1 MSALLQTRF
10 YRLRAVTPPGEARFL
25 KSCPVNL
32 TDIAGRSGAACA
44 EFGHEISR
52 QVSVNRVHRCLVGG
66 GGAEP
71 NKAVRPH
78 EDGAAIGHA
87 SLSRIELCACSIHNR
102 DELTP
107 AGAEMVQARRRTK
120 HDQMVACSTQPVA
133 SREALSR

>member
-1 MSALLQTRF
+1 MS
-10 YRLRAVTPPGEARFL
+10 VKG
-25 KSCPVNL
+25 
-32 TDIAGRSGAACA
+32 I
-44 EFGHEISR
+44 
-52 QVSVNRVHRCLVGG
+52 HRYLVGG
-66 GGAEP
+66 GGAEA

-78 EDGAAIGHA
+78 EDGAAIGHT
-87 SLSRIELCACSIHNR
+87 SLSRIDLCACSIHNR